1 MKVEQAAAGEPH
13 AIDALQRP
21 HIVFEGVR
29 KHYPG
34 TGRGAGRSAG
44 EPVHALQALS
54 FEVARA
60 EVFGIIGRSGAGKST
75 LLRTINALERPSS
88 GRVLVDGTDVATL
101 DEDALVALRR
111 RIGMIFQH
119 FNL

>member
-44 EPVHALQALS
+44 EPVHALQARS

-75 LLRTINALERPSS
+75 LIRCLNGLERPDS
-88 GRVLVDGTDVATL
+88 GEVFIEGREISRLGERDLQGDQHHVLVFFRG
-101 DEDALVALRR
+101 RW
-111 RIGMIFQH
+111 
-119 FNL
+119 